1 MTVTLRER
9 QPGTPDSPSAR
20 TVDLHSHV
28 DELAENEHYTGIWQ
42 VEGAT
47 DHYVWS
53 MIRKR
58 GVDDRRSDAVR
69 PRGAPSTEPNRPHN
83 YSGISVIVGTRP
95 VSRWSGRLL
104 APAARQGRAR
114 RDAAIPPPRLPTG
127 RAATGDFRYHPTIR
141 Y

>member
-28 DELAENEHYTGIWQ
+28 DVDELAENEYYTGIWQ

-47 DHYVWS
+47 DHHVWS
-53 MIRKR
+53 VIRKR
-58 GVDDRRSDAVR
+58 GVDDRRSGAVR

-83 YSGISVIVGTRP
+83 YSGTSVICRYTTGVPVERASPRSRRP
-95 VSRWSGRLL
+95 PGACPSR
-104 APAARQGRAR
+104 R
-114 RDAAIPPPRLPTG
+114 RDTPSPSPDRPR
-127 RAATGDFRYHPTIR
+127 GDG
-141 Y
+141 